1 MSVAVAK
8 EPVSAGGGPARPRRA
23 AFARGFRQRNPL
35 VLVAAALLAGLLIL
49 LAQQVFLRGGFTAVS
64 EGRFLRIENDDY
76 VHLAY
81 RLAQLKKDPPVGPTL
96 YLFGGSGAM
105 ESIVSQ
111 RSLAQQLERDGA
123 GEVNVISLAAHR
135 ETLAATLALIDNL
148 PPGQVA
154 LAVGLTPMRFTTSP
168 AEDAGLLQGKPI
180 IVKSPRLAELGPR
193 LYGKDSRFWGL
204 LPGMFDYAGAYI
216 RERASAPFWG
226 VRIPYAHHYW
236 QKGETGALP
245 LAKRRNVLSVLA
257 RDQRLYAENA
267 DYNFEVLRE
276 ILRLAGERGFSVV
289 LWDQPLNGS
298 AAGPDWAGVVPA
310 YRRRAEA
317 LAREA
322 GVPYVHPGD
331 TARLEDA
338 DFADLFH
345 LLDRGR
351 LKWQPSFSREVT
363 AAIGLLGGSA
373 AAVPVGM
380 DQPAPPPLPEPSLS
394 PILPTAAPAP

>member
-1 MSVAVAK
+1 V
-8 EPVSAGGGPARPRRA
+8 RTRRA
-23 AFARGFRQRNPL
+23 AFAGGFRQRNPL
-35 VLVAAALLAGLLIL
+35 VLLVALACAGLLVL
-49 LAQQVFLRGGFTAVS
+49 LAQQVFTQGAFTAVS

-81 RLAQLKKDPPVGPTL
+81 KLAELKKHPPQGPTL

-111 RSLAQQLERDGA
+111 RSLARQLERDGA
-123 GEVNVISLAAHR
+123 GKVNVVSLAAHR
-135 ETLAATLALIDNL
+135 ESLAATLALVDNL

-168 AEDAGLLQGKPI
+168 GEDAGLLEGKPI
-180 IVKSPRLAELGPR
+180 IVRSARLAELGPS
-193 LYGKDSRFWGL
+193 LYGKGSRFWGL

-216 RERASAPFWG
+216 RERADAPFWG

-236 QKGETGALP
+236 QKGERGALP

-257 RDQRLYAENA
+257 RDQRLYEQNA
-267 DYNFEVLRE
+267 DYNFTVLRE
-276 ILRLAGERGFSVV
+276 ILRLAQERGFSVV

-310 YRRRAEA
+310 YRKRAEA

-322 GVPYVHPGD
+322 GVPYIHPAEVAG
-331 TARLEDA
+331 LEDG

-351 LKWQPSFSREVT
+351 LKWQPSFAKQVT
-363 AAIGLLGGSA
+363 EAISLLGGSA
-373 AAVPVGM
+373 VAVPQNM
-380 DQPAPPPLPEPSLS
+380 EQPAAPPTPEPSLT
-394 PILPTAAPAP
+394 PILQTGP